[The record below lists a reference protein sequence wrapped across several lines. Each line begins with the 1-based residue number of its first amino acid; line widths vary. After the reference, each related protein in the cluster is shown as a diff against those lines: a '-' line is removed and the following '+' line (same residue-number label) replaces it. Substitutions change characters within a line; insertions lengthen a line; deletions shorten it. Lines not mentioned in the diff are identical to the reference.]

1 MQQSSIKQEAI
12 DFRSK
17 EAFKTLRT
25 NIEFSGS
32 NVKTIFFTS
41 TVPNEGKSTVSFEC
55 ACSFAEVGKRVLFID
70 ADLRKSVLRSKYK
83 GGNVK
88 FGFSHYL
95 VGKNEF
101 EDVICETDM
110 PNLYL
115 VFAGPVPPNPSE
127 LLASERFIYFM
138 EAAKENFD
146 MIIIDAPPVG
156 SVIDAA
162 IISRQ
167 CDGGILVV
175 GCGDISYRFARKA
188 KEQLEVAGCKLLGCV
203 LNKAEISSKGYY
215 SKYYGRYY
223 GRYYGKYY
231 GNYYG
236 NYGNYKSN
244 SENNK

>member
-1 MQQSSIKQEAI
+1 MQDVSIKLDNL

-32 NVKTIFFTS
+32 HVQAVFFTS
-41 TVPNEGKSTVSFEC
+41 TIPNEGKSTVSFEC
-55 ACSFAEVGKRVLFID
+55 ACSFAEAGKRVLFVD
-70 ADLRKSVLRSKYK
+70 ADLRKSVLKSRYK
-83 GGNVK
+83 SGRVK

-95 VGKNEF
+95 VGKNDF
-101 EDVICETDM
+101 EEVICETDV

-115 VFAGPVPPNPSE
+115 VFSGPVPPNPSE
-127 LLASERFIYFM
+127 LLASERFIDFIR
-138 EAAKENFD
+138 AAKANFD
-146 MIIIDAPPVG
+146 YIIIDAPPIG

-175 GCGDISYRFARKA
+175 GSGDISYRFARKSV
-188 KEQLEVAGCKLLGCV
+188 EQLQVAGCKILGCV
-203 LNKAEISSKGYY
+203 LNKVDVTG
-215 SKYYGRYY
+215 
-223 GRYYGKYY
+223 GKYY

-236 NYGNYKSN
+236 NDR
-244 SENNK
+244 